1 MDSFHTRFDDKIINI
16 FSISRFDGK
25 LIDIEAA
32 FKDHLNTFVPFLLSP
47 SKIQVKK
54 ISGNEVKCK
63 ELVGFFK
70 AYIDIFKVCMLYP
83 CIHAPVWTLRRF
95 KSGPSEGSY
104 QAPIFAV
111 VVLSSTCNE
120 KIFYPMIDPSFI
132 GM

>member
-1 MDSFHTRFDDKIINI
+1 MWPVDAEWIFFHTRIDDKIIYL

-25 LIDIEAA
+25 LKDIEAA

-70 AYIDIFKVCMLYP
+70 AYIDIFKVCM
-83 CIHAPVWTLRRF
+83 
-95 KSGPSEGSY
+95 
-104 QAPIFAV
+104 
-111 VVLSSTCNE
+111 
-120 KIFYPMIDPSFI
+120 
-132 GM
+132 